1 MRLNFMPPLPRFVFH
16 PATALVIA
24 AVHVYLGVG
33 HLSHLVAGQVEWE
46 HIWKGFGALFGAYE
60 FAALASRRI
69 SARLK
74 NAIPR
79 TNAGTGHPQRLYA
92 EEE

>member
-1 MRLNFMPPLPRFVFH
+1 MRLNFMLPLPRFVLH

-33 HLSHLVAGQVEWE
+33 HLSHLVAGQVEWV
-46 HIWKGFGALFGAYE
+46 HIWKGFGALFGAYV
-60 FAALASRRI
+60 FAALASHRT

-74 NAIPR
+74 NAIPE
-79 TNAGTGHPQRLYA
+79 TNGGTGHTQGLYA